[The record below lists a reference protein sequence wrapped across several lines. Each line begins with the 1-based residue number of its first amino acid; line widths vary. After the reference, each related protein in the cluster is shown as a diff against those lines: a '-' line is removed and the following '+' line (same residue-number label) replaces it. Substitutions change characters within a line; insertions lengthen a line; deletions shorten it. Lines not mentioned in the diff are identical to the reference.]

1 MQRERMGISMTPKPS
16 NAAPFA
22 PRQTKIATGNL
33 TFPHRHIAD
42 GLRQDEFRQ
51 HWAFRYESSR
61 DNPQPSSYSPL
72 PGGALIKLVVRCRLC
87 LRIGFPLGLSG
98 HR

>member
-1 MQRERMGISMTPKPS
+1 MQRERIGISITLKPS

-22 PRQTKIATGNL
+22 PRQIKNCDRQPH
-33 TFPHRHIAD
+33 FSHRHIAD
-42 GLRQDEFRQ
+42 GLRQDESHR
-51 HWAFRYESSR
+51 HWAFRHESSR
-61 DNPQPSSYSPL
+61 DNPQPSSFSPRL
-72 PGGALIKLVVRCRLC
+72 GGALIKLVVRCRLC